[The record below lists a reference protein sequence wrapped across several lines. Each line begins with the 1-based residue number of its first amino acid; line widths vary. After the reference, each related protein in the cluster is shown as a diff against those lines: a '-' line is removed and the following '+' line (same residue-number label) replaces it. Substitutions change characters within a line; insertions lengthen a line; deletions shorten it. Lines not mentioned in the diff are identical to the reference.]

1 MQFQVKRTR
10 IFAVLEKK
18 NGYKRVLIIVAHSD
32 DETIGMAGTIRKH
45 VLEGNTVNVVSMT
58 NGVGSR
64 DKVNQKS
71 ILFRKNLQM
80 KPVKF

>member
-1 MQFQVKRTR
+1 MDT
-10 IFAVLEKK
+10 
-18 NGYKRVLIIVAHSD
+18 KRVLIIVAHSD

-64 DKVNQKS
+64 GKVNQKKYF
-71 ILFRKNLQM
+71 I
-80 KPVKF
+80 